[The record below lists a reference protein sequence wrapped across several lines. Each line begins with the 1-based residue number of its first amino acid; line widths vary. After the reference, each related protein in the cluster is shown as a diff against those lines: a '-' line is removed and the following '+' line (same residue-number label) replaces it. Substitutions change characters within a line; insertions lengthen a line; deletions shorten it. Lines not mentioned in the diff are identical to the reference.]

1 MVQIPVICPGS
12 PTQRW
17 QAPLHAVLQH
27 TPSTQKPE
35 RQSQLPAHVVPNT
48 RFGAQLVPV
57 HELVESHWF
66 DEQLP
71 EQLVLQALEPLQVN
85 NPQLFSGSVPAGW
98 LLQVPMKPVRL
109 HATHEPVHALLQH
122 TPSTHWPEL
131 HSQVLLHEA
140 PLLFFP
146 VQLEPEQYAP
156 GSHWVLEQPPEQ
168 LVLHTPEPLQPKRPH
183 AFSGSCPAL

>member
-1 MVQIPVICPGS
+1 MPASCPGR

-35 RQSQLPAHVVPNT
+35 RQSQLPAHEVPNT

-66 DEQLP
+66 DEQPP
-71 EQLVLQALEPLQVN
+71 EHVVLHALEPLQVN
-85 NPQLFSGSVPAGW
+85 NPQLFSGSVPVGW
-98 LLQVPMKPVRL
+98 LLQVPRKPARL
-109 HATHEPVHALLQH
+109 HATHEPVQAPLQH

-131 HSQVLLHEA
+131 HSQVLVHEA

-146 VQLEPEQYAP
+146 VHVEPEQYAP
-156 GSHWVLEQPPEQ
+156 GSHWVLAQMLEQ
-168 LVLHTPEPLQPKRPH
+168 LVVQAPEPLQAKRPH
-183 AFSGSCPAL
+183 AFSGSWPAL